1 MNVSPS
7 ISHSYKNFSML
18 KKTLGLGQEM
28 SKYSGFLFI
37 VYPIA
42 VIFCLLYFRPSIVMT
57 KDRPGDQ
64 VDKLSISKIVL
75 WFVIFISPLLI
86 YLILCR

>member
-7 ISHSYKNFSML
+7 ISHAYKNFSML

-28 SKYSGFLFI
+28 SKYFGILFI
-37 VYPIA
+37 VYPIV

-64 VDKLSISKIVL
+64 VDKLSISKVVL